1 MNTLKTMIISAI
13 AVLTISFT
21 ALTASASD
29 ANAGGWKKHY
39 YGHNHY
45 YGYNYG
51 YKYKRGYYGKKF
63 YKRGHFKFKKFNK
76 GRKFRRNFRR
86 NFRR

>member
-45 YGYNYG
+45 YSHNYG